1 MATPSPDLQGTLV
14 RLLEQQEQLLQKV
27 SDLQKPSG
35 PSKDKWD
42 KLGAL
47 SGLLIAIVG
56 GLFSFL
62 YSYHQSRQDAAT
74 QNHQT
79 KLQEIQTVGTFMPY
93 LVGTDDNAK
102 TIALAELKEILGA
115 KSAVLIA
122 ERLNSAKVATNA
134 GKPDL
139 VGINFLHQVASSEKP
154 DEQQLAKAALTRVC
168 NNHPDIP
175 ACR

>member
-1 MATPSPDLQGTLV
+1 MATPGLDLQGTLA
-14 RLLEQQEQLLQKV
+14 RLLEQQEELLRKV
-27 SDLQKPSG
+27 ADLEK

-62 YSYHQSRQDAAT
+62 YSYHQSAQDQTT
-74 QNHQT
+74 QNHEA

-102 TIALAELKEILGA
+102 TIALSELRDILSA

-122 ERLNSAKVATNA
+122 ERLNSAKAATNA

-139 VGINFLHQVASSEKP
+139 AAINFLHEVANSQKTDDQQVAR
-154 DEQQLAKAALTRVC
+154 AALTRAC
-168 NNHPDIP
+168 ANHPDI
-175 ACR
+175 ALCR

>member
-27 SDLQKPSG
+27 SDLQKPAGSG
-35 PSKDKWD
+35 KDTWD

-62 YSYHQSRQDAAT
+62 YSYSQSRQDAAT

-79 KLQEIQTVGTFMPY
+79 KLQEIQTVANFMPY

-102 TIALAELKEILGA
+102 TIALAELKDILSA
-115 KSAVLIA
+115 KSAVMIA
-122 ERLNSAKVATNA
+122 ERVNSAKVATNA
-134 GKPDL
+134 GKPDPA
-139 VGINFLHQVASSEKP
+139 VINFLHQVASSEKA
-154 DEQQLAKAALTRVC
+154 DEQQLGKAALTRVC
-168 NNHPDIP
+168 ANHPDIP

>member
-1 MATPSPDLQGTLV
+1 MATPGLDLQGTLT
-14 RLLEQQEQLLQKV
+14 RLAEQQQELLRKV
-27 SDLQKPSG
+27 ADLEKPT
-35 PSKDKWD
+35 KDKWD

-47 SGLLIAIVG
+47 SGVLIAIVG

-62 YSYHQSRQDAAT
+62 YSSNQSKQDDITQSHQE
-74 QNHQT
+74 

-102 TIALAELKEILGA
+102 TIALSELRDILSA

-139 VGINFLHQVASSEKP
+139 AAINFLHEVASSQKAE
-154 DEQQLAKAALTRVC
+154 DQQAGKAALTRAC
-168 NNHPDIP
+168 ANHPDIP

>member
-1 MATPSPDLQGTLV
+1 M
-14 RLLEQQEQLLQKV
+14 EQQQELLRRV
-27 SDLQKPSG
+27 ADLEKPA
-35 PSKDKWD
+35 KDKWD

-47 SGLLIAIVG
+47 SGVLIAIVG

-62 YSYHQSRQDAAT
+62 YSSHQSTQDQLT
-74 QNHQT
+74 QDHEA

-102 TIALAELKEILGA
+102 TIALSELQDILSA

-122 ERLNSAKVATNA
+122 ERLNSAKIATNA

-139 VGINFLHQVASSEKP
+139 AAINFLQRVAGSEKP
-154 DEQQLAKAALTRVC
+154 EEQQLAKAALSRVC
-168 NNHPDIP
+168 SNHPEIP

>member
-1 MATPSPDLQGTLV
+1 MATPGLDLQGTLA
-14 RLLEQQEQLLQKV
+14 RLLEQQQKLLQKV
-27 SDLQKPSG
+27 ADLEKPA
-35 PSKDKWD
+35 KDKWD

-62 YSYHQSRQDAAT
+62 YSYHQSKQDTIT
-74 QNHQT
+74 QNHQE

-102 TIALAELKEILGA
+102 TIALSELQDILSA
-115 KSAVLIA
+115 KNAVLIA
-122 ERLNSAKVATNA
+122 ERLNSAKIATNA
-134 GKPDL
+134 GKPDIAA
-139 VGINFLHQVASSEKP
+139 INFLQRLASSQKPEEQQVAR
-154 DEQQLAKAALTRVC
+154 DALTRVC
-168 NNHPDIP
+168 ANHPDIP

>member
-1 MATPSPDLQGTLV
+1 
-14 RLLEQQEQLLQKV
+14 
-27 SDLQKPSG
+27 
-35 PSKDKWD
+35 
-42 KLGAL
+42 
-47 SGLLIAIVG
+47 
-56 GLFSFL
+56 
-62 YSYHQSRQDAAT
+62 
-74 QNHQT
+74 
-79 KLQEIQTVGTFMPY
+79 
-93 LVGTDDNAK
+93 
-102 TIALAELKEILGA
+102 LKEILGA

>member
-35 PSKDKWD
+35 SGKDKWD

-62 YSYHQSRQDAAT
+62 YSYHQSRQDDIN
-74 QNHQT
+74 QKHQE
-79 KLQEIQTVGTFMPY
+79 KLQEIQTVANFMPY

-102 TIALAELKEILGA
+102 TIALSELQDILSA
-115 KSAVLIA
+115 KSAVTIA
-122 ERLNSAKVATNA
+122 ERLNSAKAATNS
-134 GKPDL
+134 GKPDM
-139 VGINFLHQVASSEKP
+139 VAINFLHQVANSQKT
-154 DEQQLAKAALTRVC
+154 DEQQVARAALTRVC
-168 NNHPDIP
+168 VNHPDV
-175 ACR
+175 ALCR